1 MRSLT
6 PFFNSRSLTPTD
18 LWREMDRMF
27 DHFAT
32 PGLPVYDEREFA
44 PASELT
50 EEENHY
56 MLSMD
61 LPGMKKEDIKIE
73 VADGTLVISGER
85 KHEKRTDANQVHR
98 FEKSYGTFKRSFV
111 LPNTISADKVEARY
125 EDGVLE
131 LYLPKT
137 EVASARKIEI
147 QSGKGGIFD
156 KLLGDRKQAQ
166 NANKE
171 VPVSGKDNKA

>member
-1 MRSLT
+1 MRTLT
-6 PFFNSRSLTPTD
+6 PFFTSRNLSRD
-18 LWREMDRMF
+18 LWSEMDRMF

-98 FEKSYGTFKRSFV
+98 FEKSYGVFKRSFV

-137 EVASARKIEI
+137 TVAQARKIEI
-147 QSGKGGIFD
+147 QSGKSGFFD
-156 KLLGDRKQAQ
+156 RLANKQAQ
-166 NANKE
+166 GTNKD
-171 VPVSGKDNKA
+171 VPVSGKDTKA